1 MIINRNLNYSFLY
14 NIANAVF
21 PVATLPFV
29 FRAITPQTYGS
40 IVYSNLIYQV
50 LIALFFNSLISFSI
64 REYQK
69 NKLESVDYIYSLQI
83 FFTVISAFLYAIL
96 SFFFKFTFDLD
107 NNYIDA
113 FIISTCFLFINSD
126 WILFS
131 EQDYKK
137 LFYRTLL
144 IKSVLL
150 ISVYVF
156 VTDDQDD
163 LLYAYMLSISYI
175 SNNLLAYYYVR
186 KCYGVRIK
194 FSLRKIK
201 ATISQ
206 ARYFLSSASIGVS
219 YQYVDQLIVGVLLNS
234 SSLAYLNIL
243 KQITGMLSIVPNT
256 ICRFYLPKAS
266 LVYLNKDNIKN
277 YHKSLS
283 VKYISVIIS
292 SSVLLFILG
301 QYGLQ
306 LFVGENFDISKESIT
321 ICILLYIISALS
333 VYLDTQHSIPL
344 HYEKVTF
351 SANVIVA
358 SFYLISLYWVA
369 TNYNYNGVLFSLA
382 VAELLGVVYVCVFYL
397 RRKEVWLK

>member
-1 MIINRNLNYSFLY
+1 M
-14 NIANAVF
+14 
-21 PVATLPFV
+21 
-29 FRAITPQTYGS
+29 
-40 IVYSNLIYQV
+40 
-50 LIALFFNSLISFSI
+50 
-64 REYQK
+64 
-69 NKLESVDYIYSLQI
+69 
-83 FFTVISAFLYAIL
+83 
-96 SFFFKFTFDLD
+96 
-107 NNYIDA
+107 
-113 FIISTCFLFINSD
+113 STCFLFINSD

-144 IKSVLL
+144 IKSALL
-150 ISVYVF
+150 IGVYVF

-201 ATISQ
+201 GTIFK

-266 LVYLNKDNIKN
+266 LAYLNKDNIKN

-321 ICILLYIISALS
+321 IGMLLYIVSAVS

-382 VAELLGVVYVCVFYL
+382 VAELLGVVYVCLFYL